1 VKSGS
6 VRVGYINGKVH
17 IFPEG
22 RYAVNDPTFVLGSVI
37 TTQQQN
43 MLFQDHQVIL
53 DGGIQMLVKGLLTY
67 QVHDVEKLIK
77 KLGDRDLS
85 RAVQDV
91 SKAELSRV
99 FSSIHL
105 EQISNA
111 SSHPS
116 RNREREAKGEID
128 ATSKVGATS
137 LLGSSEK
144 SERSLICEHVVQAIA
159 PIVGEWGV
167 IVINFQLESMTLA
180 DRKYAREYE
189 EASLA
194 MAKAKANLRAVSAE
208 NEVLLN
214 KATAAATAVKIDA
227 EGAKVSTIIK
237 ATGEA
242 EARKIEA
249 EARNKAAQAMTD
261 DFAREFALA
270 GQQVE
275 FARALKANVLTLLP
289 DSAIGKPFVAQS
301 MFNPRAPK

>member
-1 VKSGS
+1 
-6 VRVGYINGKVH
+6 
-17 IFPEG
+17 
-22 RYAVNDPTFVLGSVI
+22 VLSALI

-67 QVHDVEKLIK
+67 QVADVEKLIK
-77 KLGDRDLS
+77 KLGDRDLA

-105 EQISNA
+105 EQISSA

-116 RNREREAKGEID
+116 RNKEREAKGEMD
-128 ATSKVGATS
+128 AGSKVAASS
-137 LLGSSEK
+137 LLGSANPT

-167 IVINFQLESMTLA
+167 QVINFQLESMTLA

-214 KATAAATAVKIDA
+214 KATASATATKIDA
-227 EGAKVSTIIK
+227 EGSKQAMIIR

-289 DSAIGKPFVAQS
+289 DSAIGKPFTQQS